1 MFIYFSHSGWIRDLL
16 FSKKQSYCGS
26 SWHTADCLILFKK
39 VRMFSLWKH
48 SYKPWTSEAT
58 MSAKATAS
66 ANFWVEF
73 NRVWSKKISSGIHNF
88 LKYAN
93 STSSSGSAIHPS
105 ENVITVM
112 ILSFASLAKES
123 WVAFH
128 CSENTE
134 NVKYLLHRFTFYT
147 YSISPNAML
156 YWIVC
161 FSKVTCLVKCWPC
174 LDSGSLGFSL
184 L

>member
-58 MSAKATAS
+58 ISAKATAS
-66 ANFWVEF
+66 PNFCVEC
-73 NRVWSKKISSGIHNF
+73 NRVWSRKISSGIHNF

-93 STSSSGSAIHPS
+93 SILSSGSAIHPS

-112 ILSFASLAKES
+112 ILSLASLAKES

-128 CSENTE
+128 CSKIVEV
-134 NVKYLLHRFTFYT
+134 VKCLRHTFYT
-147 YSISPNAML
+147 YFNL
-156 YWIVC
+156 
-161 FSKVTCLVKCWPC
+161 T
-174 LDSGSLGFSL
+174 
-184 L
+184 